1 MNGARGHETH
11 LSASLPRLFSR
22 TRALRNCL
30 RTNKTPKH
38 KILKLSVVVILLM
51 RDYCGFVTWT
61 NYFTS
66 RGLISELQ
74 VSPKVLFKG
83 GFEGEHP
90 EIALTTYLG
99 KQVSYRKRT
108 ERLFRQWY
116 NLLWGIFHL

>member
-1 MNGARGHETH
+1 MRPTF
-11 LSASLPRLFSR
+11 LPLYRVSFLG
-22 TRALRNCL
+22 RALRNCL

-38 KILKLSVVVILLM
+38 KILKLSIVVTLLM

-90 EIALTTYLG
+90 EIALTTTWASRLATEKVLKDYLD
-99 KQVSYRKRT
+99 S
-108 ERLFRQWY
+108 
-116 NLLWGIFHL
+116 GIIYFGGYFTCKCK